1 MSLKLKNRALVIGMV
16 LLLWLGYVFSFSKVF
31 EARKQYYLL
40 VKEQAF
46 ISNVSQKLMLLKRQ
60 NVVYDS
66 ILASKK
72 IVSESSFQN
81 TLLKTIT
88 VIADSSALKIISF
101 NKPHVFK
108 TDNSIISTYSFS
120 LQGNFSKITELIYQ
134 LEQQS
139 KLGEVISVQ
148 YQKKK
153 NYRRNFYLLEC
164 TVFLQRVD
172 SY

>member
-1 MSLKLKNRALVIGMV
+1 MSLKLKNRVLVIGMV
-16 LLLWLGYVFSFSKVF
+16 LLFWLGYLFSFSKVF
-31 EARKQYYLL
+31 EARKQYRLL
-40 VKEQAF
+40 QKKQIYF
-46 ISNVSQKLMLLKRQ
+46 SNVSQKLILLKRQ
-60 NVVYDS
+60 NAVFDS

-101 NKPHVFK
+101 NKPHIFK
-108 TDNSIISTYSFS
+108 TENSMVSTYSFS
-120 LQGNFSKITELIYQ
+120 LQGSFSKITELIYQ

-148 YQKKK
+148 YRKKK
-153 NYRRNFYLLEC
+153 NYRRNFYFLEC
-164 TVFLQRVD
+164 TIFLQHVD